1 MRAGCTRRAATTGRT
16 SSCRRAGRPSLRS
29 HCRSAS
35 RRWLACRAMRRL
47 GGLLVVLIVALSAA
61 PAHAGL
67 PPIKHVF
74 VIWLENKDAAKTFAK
89 DNPPA
94 PYLATTL
101 PTKGAFLPNYYGIG
115 HESLDN
121 YIAAVSGQGPNPE
134 TQADCQ
140 LFSDFKGTPG
150 GPDGQ
155 AMGTGC
161 VYPTA
166 VKTVADQ
173 MTDKGL
179 RWRGYMEDM
188 ALAGGADQPTCVH
201 PALNQR
207 DSTQSASAKHQY
219 AARHNPFVYFHSLID
234 GPACK
239 DNDLDL
245 AQLPGEI
252 AQAATTASFSFITPD
267 LCSDGHDATCADPKQ
282 KGGYQGINDFLSTWV
297 PRILDSP
304 GYKDDGL
311 LVISFDEA
319 DDDNSSCCHEK
330 SANTPNAAG
339 PSPGSGGGKVGAVL
353 LSPFI
358 RPGTVDSTDYNHYSF
373 LRTVED
379 MFGLEHLGYAGVD
392 GLVPIGD
399 KTFNQTPQLRM
410 KVKAR
415 RMNRD
420 HVRFAIDAGRQA
432 TIAFGGVCSAAH
444 PRPTAADG
452 KRTITVRHTKRGSCR
467 ITASRPAWNSAK
479 RSFKLK
485 SPRRR

>member
-1 MRAGCTRRAATTGRT
+1 MRGLAG
-16 SSCRRAGRPSLRS
+16 
-29 HCRSAS
+29 
-35 RRWLACRAMRRL
+35 
-47 GGLLVVLIVALSAA
+47 LVAVLSALLAPVQA
-61 PAHAGL
+61 PAAL
-67 PPIKHVF
+67 PPVKHVF
-74 VIWLENKDAAKTFAK
+74 VIWLENKDYAKTFAQK
-89 DNPPA
+89 DPPA
-94 PYLATTL
+94 PYLAKTL
-101 PTKGAFLPNYYGIG
+101 PAMGALLPNYYATG
-115 HESLDN
+115 HLSLDN
-121 YIAAVSGQGPNPE
+121 YISAVSGQGPNPE

-140 LFSDFKGTPG
+140 IFSDFKGSTG

-155 AMGTGC
+155 AMGAGC
-161 VYPTA
+161 VYPA
-166 VKTVADQ
+166 DVKTIGNQ
-173 MTDKGL
+173 LEDKGL
-179 RWRGYMEDM
+179 VWRGYMEDM
-188 ALAGGADQPTCVH
+188 AAAGGDQKTCVH
-201 PALNQR
+201 PGLNQR
-207 DSTQSASAKHQY
+207 DGTQSAKPESQY
-219 AARHNPFVYFHSLID
+219 AARHNPFVYFHAHID
-234 GPACK
+234 GPSCR
-239 DNDLDL
+239 NHDLDL
-245 AQLPGEI
+245 SQMPGEI
-252 AQAATTASFSFITPD
+252 AQAATTASFTFITPD

-319 DDDNSSCCHEK
+319 DDDNSSCCNEK

-358 RPGTVDSTDYNHYSF
+358 RPGTVDATDYNHYSF

-399 KTFNQTPQLRM
+399 KTFNQTPRLRM

-467 ITASRPAWNSAK
+467 ITASRAAWNSAK